1 MDVKSL
7 PPNDSEDVWRVVARN
22 KRARRKEIVLNLD
35 TDPERGLRS
44 AAIRKGD
51 LKLVWGQHKL
61 LKQKVTISLSLTPLI
76 SPVFTDA

>member
-35 TDPERGLRS
+35 TDPQNGLRS
-44 AAIRKGD
+44 LSIRRRD
-51 LKLVWGQHKL
+51 LKLIWGQDKL
-61 LKQKVTISLSLTPLI
+61 LKQKVLPTLSQMTVPTCVI
-76 SPVFTDA
+76 IDA